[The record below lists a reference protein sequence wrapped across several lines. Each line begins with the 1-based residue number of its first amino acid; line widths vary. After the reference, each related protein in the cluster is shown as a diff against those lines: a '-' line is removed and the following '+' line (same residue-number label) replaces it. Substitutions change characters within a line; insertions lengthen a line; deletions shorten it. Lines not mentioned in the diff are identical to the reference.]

1 MFPCNQYILNIYAFQ
16 LLFLQNIKF
25 YTLNKLSVVFLFK
38 LLESFPMIQKANRRL
53 IQTAVILI
61 CKFPGD
67 GFPVFPGR
75 NTKSLAEGPVKGG
88 VIPIAYFTAYRFQLP
103 SLQDQFSGRIHTA
116 FGHIIMKSLIRFLL
130 KELCH
135 RGNTYTEMIRHIL
148 CKNGIPAASIGTVGV
163 RIGDTVT
170 PTGNTTPES
179 YELFRIFAEMVE
191 KGICYAVIEV
201 SSQGIKLDRVFGIP
215 FFAAVMTNLSE
226 DHIGGAEHPDF
237 EDYKACKKALFSRC
251 EHALFNADDPYFEE
265 FWESA
270 PCEKKAYSISEEAD
284 IFAKSILS
292 TATEKGFGS
301 SFILKHDGKK
311 TDAFVPFPGEFSV
324 SNALAAVGV
333 AMLADVSAESAVDAL
348 SDVRVAGRFEIV
360 PTALGATFV
369 IDYAHNGESLTAALN
384 ALRKYR
390 PNRLI
395 CLFGS
400 VGGRTEIRRRE
411 LGVSASAY
419 ADFSILTSD
428 NPDKEPPLDIIADI
442 ERYMQ
447 NAPYAVIPDRKE
459 AIEYAVSIAEEG
471 DIVLLAGK
479 GHETYQLVGGKKEPF
494 CEREI
499 LTVAT
504 EKLALSNVTNI

>member
-1 MFPCNQYILNIYAFQ
+1 
-16 LLFLQNIKF
+16 
-25 YTLNKLSVVFLFK
+25 
-38 LLESFPMIQKANRRL
+38 
-53 IQTAVILI
+53 
-61 CKFPGD
+61 
-67 GFPVFPGR
+67 
-75 NTKSLAEGPVKGG
+75 
-88 VIPIAYFTAYRFQLP
+88 
-103 SLQDQFSGRIHTA
+103 
-116 FGHIIMKSLIRFLL
+116 
-130 KELCH
+130 
-135 RGNTYTEMIRHIL
+135 MIRHIL

-191 KGICYAVIEV
+191 KGVCYAVIEV

-251 EHALFNADDPYFEE
+251 DHALFNADDPYFEE

-270 PCEKKAYSISEEAD
+270 PCSKQTYSIMGKAD
-284 IFAKSILS
+284 LSAKSILS

-333 AMLADVSAESAVDAL
+333 AMLADVSAENAVDAL
-348 SDVRVAGRFEIV
+348 SDVRVAGRFERI

-390 PNRLI
+390 PRRLI

-479 GHETYQLVGGKKEPF
+479 GHEMYQLINGKKEPF

-499 LTVAT
+499 LTAAA
-504 EKLALSNVTNI
+504 ERLSLSNISNV

>member
-1 MFPCNQYILNIYAFQ
+1 MQNLKN
-16 LLFLQNIKF
+16 LL
-25 YTLNKLSVVFLFK
+25 LSIGVSEGEIPDPQMPISDIVYD
-38 LLESFPMIQKANRRL
+38 SRKA
-53 IQTAVILI
+53 
-61 CKFPGD
+61 K
-67 GFPVFPGR
+67 
-75 NTKSLAEGPVKGG
+75 EG
-88 VIPIAYFTAYRFQLP
+88 VIFVCIVGAVADGHKYAQSAYDKGARVFVCEKPLSLP
-103 SLQDQFSGRIHTA
+103 SDALVFRVDNTRRALASLSACHFDHPEKKLRVIGVT
-116 FGHIIMKSLIRFLL
+116 GTKGKSTI
-130 KELCH
+130 C
-135 RGNTYTEMIRHIL
+135 EMVRHIL
-148 CKNGIPAASIGTVGV
+148 CKNGVSAASIGTVGV

-191 KGICYAVIEV
+191 KGVCYAVIEV

-237 EDYKACKKALFSRC
+237 EDYKACKKALFGRC
-251 EHALFNADDPYFEE
+251 EHALFNADDPYFDE
-265 FWESA
+265 FWASA
-270 PCEKKAYSISEEAD
+270 SCDKQTYSIAEEAN
-284 IFAKSILS
+284 FSARSILS

-301 SFILKHDGKK
+301 SFILKHDGTK

-324 SNALAAVGV
+324 SNALAAVAV
-333 AMLADVSAESAVDAL
+333 AMLADISAENAVDAL

-360 PTALGATFV
+360 PTELGATFV

-390 PNRLI
+390 PRRLI

-411 LGVSASAY
+411 LGASASAY

-428 NPDKEPPLDIIADI
+428 NPDREPPLDIIADI

-494 CEREI
+494 CERAI
-499 LTVAT
+499 LTAAA
-504 EKLALSNVTNI
+504 EKLALSDVSNI

>member
-1 MFPCNQYILNIYAFQ
+1 MQTLKN
-16 LLFLQNIKF
+16 LL
-25 YTLNKLSVVFLFK
+25 LSIGISDSEISNPEMLISDIVYDSRKAKAGVVFVC
-38 LLESFPMIQKANRRL
+38 IVG
-53 IQTAVILI
+53 AVA
-61 CKFPGD
+61 D
-67 GFPVFPGR
+67 GHKYARSAYDKGARVFVCEKP
-75 NTKSLAEGPVKGG
+75 LD
-88 VIPIAYFTAYRFQLP
+88 LP
-103 SLQDQFSGRIHTA
+103 SDALIFRVENTRRALALLSACIFDHPEKKLRVIGVT
-116 FGHIIMKSLIRFLL
+116 GTKGKSTI
-130 KELCH
+130 C
-135 RGNTYTEMIRHIL
+135 EMIRHIL

-201 SSQGIKLDRVFGIP
+201 SSQGIKLDRVFGIS
-215 FFAAVMTNLSE
+215 FFVAIMTNLSE

-237 EDYKACKKALFSRC
+237 DDYKACKKALFGRC
-251 EHALFNADDPYFEE
+251 EHAIFNADDPYFNE

-270 PCEKKAYSISEEAD
+270 QCPKQTYSIKGEAD
-284 IFAKSILS
+284 FSAKSILS

-301 SFILKHDGKK
+301 SFILKHSGEK

-324 SNALAAVGV
+324 SNALAAVAA
-333 AMLADVSAESAVDAL
+333 AMLADVSALNAADAL

-360 PTALGATFV
+360 PTAHRATFV

-384 ALRKYR
+384 ALRKYH
-390 PNRLI
+390 PKRLI

-411 LGVSASAY
+411 LGIAASAY

-428 NPDKEPPLDIIADI
+428 NPDREPPLDIIADI
-442 ERYMQ
+442 EKYMQ

-459 AIEYAVSIAEEG
+459 AIEYAIAHAEEG

-479 GHETYQLVGGKKEPF
+479 GHETYQLIGGKKEPF
-494 CEREI
+494 CERDI
-499 LTVAT
+499 LIAAA
-504 EKLALSNVTNI
+504 EKLIFSGPANL

>member
-1 MFPCNQYILNIYAFQ
+1 MQTLKN
-16 LLFLQNIKF
+16 LL
-25 YTLNKLSVVFLFK
+25 LSIGIPDEEITCPQMPISDIVYD
-38 LLESFPMIQKANRRL
+38 SRKAK
-53 IQTAVILI
+53 A
-61 CKFPGD
+61 
-67 GFPVFPGR
+67 
-75 NTKSLAEGPVKGG
+75 G
-88 VIPIAYFTAYRFQLP
+88 VIFVCIVGAVADGHKYAQSAYDKGARVFVCEKPLTLP
-103 SLQDQFSGRIHTA
+103 SDALVFRVDNTRRALASLSACHFDHPEKKLRVIGVT
-116 FGHIIMKSLIRFLL
+116 GTKGKSTI
-130 KELCH
+130 C
-135 RGNTYTEMIRHIL
+135 EMIRHIL

-163 RIGDTVT
+163 RIGDTVM

-191 KGICYAVIEV
+191 KGVCYAVIEV

-251 EHALFNADDPYFEE
+251 DHALFNADDPYFEE

-270 PCEKKAYSISEEAD
+270 SCQKQTYSITEEAD
-284 IFAKSILS
+284 ISAKSILS

-301 SFILKHDGKK
+301 SFILKHGNEK

-333 AMLADVSAESAVDAL
+333 AMLADVSAENAVDAL

-390 PNRLI
+390 PRRLI

-479 GHETYQLVGGKKEPF
+479 GHETYQLINGKKEPF

-499 LTVAT
+499 LTAAA
-504 EKLALSNVTNI
+504 EKLALSNISNV